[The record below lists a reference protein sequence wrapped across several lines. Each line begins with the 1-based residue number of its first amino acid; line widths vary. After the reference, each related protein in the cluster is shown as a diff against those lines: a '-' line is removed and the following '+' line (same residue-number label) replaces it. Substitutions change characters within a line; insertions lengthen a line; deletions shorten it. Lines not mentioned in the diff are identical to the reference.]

1 MHELLKNPRKGAST
15 ITVIGIAGVILLF
28 GLFFLELQEMFDVQY
43 AIGVRAQRSVNSI
56 VETCIDDAWRA
67 DGYNIMD
74 VDQAKSLWKEYMDE
88 DLNVDSSGN
97 CYSDSGKLIYHVSYG
112 TPEFFRGR
120 VSDNEQ
126 KNQGDFAYMQ
136 VTVNVQMKAGLCKY
150 FGINGYEWSNTY
162 KSDNFRTDNERAG
175 D

>member
-56 VETCIDDAWRA
+56 VETCIDDTWRA

-74 VDQAKSLWKEYMDE
+74 VDLK
-88 DLNVDSSGN
+88 VDSSGN